1 MDGSIL
7 EFFTGFGSY
16 LQDHDFPVSESEL
29 ARLVR
34 SIGEAGIDITKEEE
48 VVTASTVCLAKTGE
62 QAGMVRP
69 LFREYVMQKIL
80 PLTEQEQETQK
91 KERKEAL
98 DALTQDRLKKD
109 QRPGK
114 GKGTNPKRDPCQ
126 SAAGKETGKKGRRKN
141 GVRGDRTFGAGK
153 ETPKGIPL
161 RKGTCG

>member
-34 SIGEAGIDITKEEE
+34 SIGETGIDITKEEE

-69 LFREYVMQKIL
+69 LFREYVMKKIL

-98 DALTQDRLKKD
+98 DALTQDRLKKIGD
-109 QRPGK
+109 LEKEKERIRNEILAKAQQEK
-114 GKGTNPKRDPCQ
+114 KSAKKGTKKR
-126 SAAGKETGKKGRRKN
+126 SAG
-141 GVRGDRTFGAGK
+141 
-153 ETPKGIPL
+153 
-161 RKGTCG
+161 

>member
-1 MDGSIL
+1 MDRSIL

-16 LQDHDFPVSESEL
+16 LQDHAFQVSESEL

-80 PLTEQEQETQK
+80 PVTEQEQEAQK
-91 KERKEAL
+91 K
-98 DALTQDRLKKD
+98 
-109 QRPGK
+109 
-114 GKGTNPKRDPCQ
+114 
-126 SAAGKETGKKGRRKN
+126 SGKKPWMPSH
-141 GVRGDRTFGAGK
+141 RTG
-153 ETPKGIPL
+153 
-161 RKGTCG
+161 

>member
-7 EFFTGFGSY
+7 EFFTGFCSY
-16 LQDHDFPVSESEL
+16 LQDHSFPVSESEL

-62 QAGMVRP
+62 QAGMIRL

-80 PLTEQEQETQK
+80 PVTEQEQEAQK

-114 GKGTNPKRDPCQ
+114 GKRADPGRCPREGTAGEEVSQKGHEKDGMRSIRASGTRKEALK
-126 SAAGKETGKKGRRKN
+126 SAH
-141 GVRGDRTFGAGK
+141 FW
-153 ETPKGIPL
+153 
-161 RKGTCG
+161 KGTRG